1 MAVNDVTLQTAADHL
16 LHWAHNNGMM
26 IDTNKTK
33 ELTRNQ
39 YASPPEGNAIPACP
53 LSDFCVQN

>member
-1 MAVNDVTLQTAADHL
+1 MDVNDVTLQTAADHL

-33 ELTRNQ
+33 ELT
-39 YASPPEGNAIPACP
+39 PEGNAIPACP